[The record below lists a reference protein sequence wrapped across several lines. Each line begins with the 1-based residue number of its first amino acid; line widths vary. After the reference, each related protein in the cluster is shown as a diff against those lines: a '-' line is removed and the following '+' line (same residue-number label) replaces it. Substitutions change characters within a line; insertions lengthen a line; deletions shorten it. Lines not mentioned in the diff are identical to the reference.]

1 MYQTSL
7 AVLGVAMLVAVA
19 PVAAR
24 APVVARADDPID
36 LEHARALA
44 RAGGRMGSYDADLL
58 SRWGCTSGTRS
69 AYCPHYGHHYRA
81 RRHVSRY

>member
-1 MYQTSL
+1 MYRTSL
-7 AVLGVAMLVAVA
+7 AVLGVAVLLAVA
-19 PVAAR
+19 RR
-24 APVVARADDPID
+24 AARADDPID

-44 RAGGRMGSYDADLL
+44 RAGWRMGPYDADLL

>member
-1 MYQTSL
+1 MYRTSL
-7 AVLGVAMLVAVA
+7 AVLGGAMLVAVA
-19 PVAAR
+19 PVA
-24 APVVARADDPID
+24 ARADDPID

-58 SRWGCTSGTRS
+58 SRWGCTSGTHS

-81 RRHVSRY
+81 RRRVSRY